1 MSILHS
7 FLSFLRQSMKSHP
20 IELLLILIFG
30 FSLIG
35 IPTEKLFYTSN
46 DYNIGG
52 IFLFFPLFFSLTY
65 LLRPTRFYWF
75 SLLYIVITLGLMTFF
90 WGFHLETYL
99 ASPAYWGVLF
109 IHLILLLI
117 KDFRFNNRQMIYSI
131 LMTSAHLAIS
141 FALASI
147 ITFMIQI
154 LLSSIS
160 YLLLSPET
168 SIYYIE
174 EPIHAAIFLI
184 FTSLFFI
191 FFEDREV
198 QNNPEREGR
207 LLLAGEVL
215 INFILSPVVILYT
228 IIVYLYIAKIVA
240 LFELPKGE
248 LSFIVL
254 SYLSLGI
261 FCIAL
266 RHLLEKPRWTFF
278 YRYFNYFALIPLGL
292 VWVGIFE
299 RIQQYGFTEARVYLV
314 AIATLISLFVL
325 CSFSQ
330 RLLQYRLF
338 SALTIAMIACVTIIL
353 SPEKIEQHSQYAR
366 FVKITTELGLLDE
379 NQKINVERLNQ
390 PFSKESDQ
398 KNLRELYSLLT
409 LSDVKN
415 NPEFVELYGE
425 ETLAKL
431 ASMSG
436 NSDYFEAEQQ
446 TQGYYYLYRNDDLY
460 DNTPIDVRPYKT
472 FTQIRGS
479 IEYQSEKDSNNE
491 QNLCNDNRKLVLI
504 NQASST
510 SNIVVEE
517 RYFKQQMTELGID
530 ITRPLTNEQVDKI
543 RQERDRFLNVPT
555 TNGGLLLL
563 NTVGFQYGENSTCRG
578 YTLYQGDVMGYF
590 APNNEKK

>member
-20 IELLLILIFG
+20 IELLLILVFG
-30 FSLIG
+30 ASLIG
-35 IPTEKLFYTSN
+35 IPDEDLFYTDN
-46 DYNIGG
+46 HIGG

-141 FALASI
+141 FALAGI
-147 ITFMIQI
+147 IIFMIQI

-207 LLLAGEVL
+207 LVLAGEIL

-338 SALTIAMIACVTIIL
+338 SVLTIAMIAIVTIIL

-431 ASMSG
+431 ASISG

-446 TQGYYYLYRNDDLY
+446 TQGYYSLYRNDDLY

-491 QNLCNDNRKLVLI
+491 QNLCSDNRKLVLM
-504 NQASST
+504 NQASSA

-590 APNNEKK
+590 EPKEEKR

>member
-1 MSILHS
+1 M
-7 FLSFLRQSMKSHP
+7 
-20 IELLLILIFG
+20 
-30 FSLIG
+30 
-35 IPTEKLFYTSN
+35 
-46 DYNIGG
+46 
-52 IFLFFPLFFSLTY
+52 
-65 LLRPTRFYWF
+65 
-75 SLLYIVITLGLMTFF
+75 
-90 WGFHLETYL
+90 
-99 ASPAYWGVLF
+99 
-109 IHLILLLI
+109 
-117 KDFRFNNRQMIYSI
+117 
-131 LMTSAHLAIS
+131 
-141 FALASI
+141 
-147 ITFMIQI
+147 
-154 LLSSIS
+154 
-160 YLLLSPET
+160 
-168 SIYYIE
+168 
-174 EPIHAAIFLI
+174 
-184 FTSLFFI
+184 
-191 FFEDREV
+191 
-198 QNNPEREGR
+198 
-207 LLLAGEVL
+207 
-215 INFILSPVVILYT
+215 
-228 IIVYLYIAKIVA
+228 
-240 LFELPKGE
+240 
-248 LSFIVL
+248 
-254 SYLSLGI
+254 
-261 FCIAL
+261 
-266 RHLLEKPRWTFF
+266 
-278 YRYFNYFALIPLGL
+278 
-292 VWVGIFE
+292 WVGIFE

-460 DNTPIDVRPYKT
+460 DNTPIDIRPYKT

-491 QNLCNDNRKLVLI
+491 QNLCNDNRKLVLM